1 MNNAIE
7 LSHVTKTYPTFA
19 LRDLSLTLPT
29 GCIMGLVGENG
40 AGKSTTL
47 RLIMNTI
54 TRDSG
59 EITVLG
65 QDNRSDAFRELK
77 NDIGV
82 VLDEA
87 YFPEVLNPRQV
98 GQVMAQ
104 TYTRWDEDTYA
115 GYVDRFALPWKQ
127 RFKDFSRGMKMKL
140 AIAVALSHSPRLL
153 LLDEATSG
161 LDPMIRDEILETFSE
176 FTRDE
181 NHSVLLSSHI
191 VSDLEKISRLHRLP
205 PPGTTGAVRG
215 EGRPAGRLRHRQM
228 HPGTA
233 FRPAGG
239 GGAGDGAIPLRRPGP
254 GAAGAGLPC
263 LFPRA
268 AHFGGYHFVSGER
281 RRTTMKGLLLKDV
294 YVLTAQMRFFLV
306 LILLFAVIPSYSMS
320 GFAIIYAAMLPYTS
334 IAYDERSKW
343 DQLAG
348 MMPYSTRQVVLSK
361 FMLGYL
367 CVAIATAVSLLSA
380 LVIPG
385 GKASPSSLLTAA
397 CVALTIMAVTLPFML
412 RFGVER
418 GRMLFILVIVAAAC
432 GSMTAMETINESGAA
447 LPQVLTLGAPVLAVA
462 ANLISLPISFRAYAR
477 RSF

>member
-1 MNNAIE
+1 
-7 LSHVTKTYPTFA
+7 
-19 LRDLSLTLPT
+19 
-29 GCIMGLVGENG
+29 
-40 AGKSTTL
+40 
-47 RLIMNTI
+47 
-54 TRDSG
+54 
-59 EITVLG
+59 
-65 QDNRSDAFRELK
+65 
-77 NDIGV
+77 
-82 VLDEA
+82 
-87 YFPEVLNPRQV
+87 
-98 GQVMAQ
+98 
-104 TYTRWDEDTYA
+104 
-115 GYVDRFALPWKQ
+115 
-127 RFKDFSRGMKMKL
+127 
-140 AIAVALSHSPRLL
+140 
-153 LLDEATSG
+153 
-161 LDPMIRDEILETFSE
+161 
-176 FTRDE
+176 
-181 NHSVLLSSHI
+181 
-191 VSDLEKISRLHRLP
+191 
-205 PPGTTGAVRG
+205 
-215 EGRPAGRLRHRQM
+215 
-228 HPGTA
+228 
-233 FRPAGG
+233 
-239 GGAGDGAIPLRRPGP
+239 
-254 GAAGAGLPC
+254 
-263 LFPRA
+263 
-268 AHFGGYHFVSGER
+268 
-281 RRTTMKGLLLKDV
+281 MKGLLLKDV

-432 GSMTAMETINESGAA
+432 GSMTAMEAINESGAA
-447 LPQVLTLGAPVLAVA
+447 LSQVLTLGAPVLAVA